1 MKIRPALIEDLPQLH
16 QIYVSARSFM
26 AKNGN
31 PTQWG
36 TSYPEDNL
44 LREDIAANRL
54 YVGEDHN
61 GVPHFAFV
69 VAFGE
74 DPSYGKIDG
83 AWLNDE
89 SYVTIHKV
97 AGDGVMKN
105 VFAAVVDFTEEKCS
119 NIRIDTHADNKNM
132 QRLILENGFRYCGV
146 ITFLDGTPRL
156 AYQRKG

>member
-1 MKIRPALIEDLPQLH
+1 MKIRLALIEDLPQLH
-16 QIYVSARSFM
+16 KIYASARSFM
-26 AKNGN
+26 VKNGN

-89 SYVTIHKV
+89 PYVTIHKV
-97 AGDGVMKN
+97 AGDGVMKG

-132 QRLILENGFRYCGV
+132 QRLILENGFSYCGV